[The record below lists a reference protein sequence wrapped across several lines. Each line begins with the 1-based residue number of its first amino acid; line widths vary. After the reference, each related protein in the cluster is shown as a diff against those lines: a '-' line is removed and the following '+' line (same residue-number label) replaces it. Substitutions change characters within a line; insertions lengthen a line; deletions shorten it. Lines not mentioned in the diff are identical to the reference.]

1 MGIRGKSEG
10 KFGIKE
16 GISINGSNSS
26 SCNNNIS
33 MRVIMKSRVN
43 RLEEHYS
50 LYESARP
57 SLTSTLFFLLH
68 TNASEYPSPVSVGKS
83 HSLLGSR
90 RIYISHQIPAFQR
103 TSYPLVLP
111 GSTPLRLC
119 CGFDPCLRQKEGRG
133 P

>member
-1 MGIRGKSEG
+1 MRIRGKSEG

-26 SCNNNIS
+26 SNNNIS

-68 TNASEYPSPVSVGKS
+68 TNAPEYPSPASVGKS